1 MGPGW
6 PTRSFESLVTAVYQ
20 YEVRAGW
27 TLQPNFQYIVHP
39 GGGATDP
46 LGPNPGKPLK
56 DAGKEQRWQN
66 YWDSFVSLLESVP
79 LDHQICEKAGELLAD
94 ARRAGKT
101 VPLGDGLHAAV
112 AELEDLTVATVD
124 VDHFKALGVRA
135 VNPLK

>member
-1 MGPGW
+1 MRILLD
-6 PTRSFESLVTAVYQ
+6 TSLLVEGERRNFDLGKWVAAARHEVFICDVTVAEYI
-20 YEVRAGW
+20 AGR
-27 TLQPNFQYIVHP
+27 
-39 GGGATDP
+39 
-46 LGPNPGKPLK
+46 PLK

-66 YWDSFVSLLESVP
+66 FWDSFVSLLESVP
-79 LDHQICEKAGELLAD
+79 LDHQVCEKAGELLAA

-112 AELEDLTVATVD
+112 ADLEDLTVAAVD

>member
-1 MGPGW
+1 MRILID
-6 PTRSFESLVTAVYQ
+6 TSLLVEGERRNFDLGKWVAAARH
-20 YEVRAGW
+20 EV
-27 TLQPNFQYIVHP
+27 FICD
-39 GGGATDP
+39 ATIAEY
-46 LGPNPGKPLK
+46 LAGKPLK

-79 LDHQICEKAGELLAD
+79 LDHQVCERAGELLAE
-94 ARRAGKT
+94 ARRAGTT

-124 VDHFKALGVRA
+124 LAHYKVLGVRA

>member
-1 MGPGW
+1 MRILLD
-6 PTRSFESLVTAVYQ
+6 TSLLVEGERRNFDLGKWVVAARH
-20 YEVRAGW
+20 EVFICDATVAEYIAGR
-27 TLQPNFQYIVHP
+27 
-39 GGGATDP
+39 
-46 LGPNPGKPLK
+46 PLK

-66 YWDSFVSLLESVP
+66 FWDSFVSLLESVP
-79 LDHQICEKAGELLAD
+79 LDHQVCEKAGELLAA

-112 AELEDLTVATVD
+112 ADLEDLTVAAVD

>member
-1 MGPGW
+1 MRILID
-6 PTRSFESLVTAVYQ
+6 TSMLVEGERRRFDLGQWVEAAGH
-20 YEVRAGW
+20 EVFICDATMAEYLAGR
-27 TLQPNFQYIVHP
+27 
-39 GGGATDP
+39 
-46 LGPNPGKPLK
+46 PLK
-56 DAGKEQRWQN
+56 DPGKEQRWQH

-79 LDHQICEKAGELLAD
+79 LDQQVCKKAGELLAD

-112 AELEDLTVATVD
+112 AELEDVPVATVD